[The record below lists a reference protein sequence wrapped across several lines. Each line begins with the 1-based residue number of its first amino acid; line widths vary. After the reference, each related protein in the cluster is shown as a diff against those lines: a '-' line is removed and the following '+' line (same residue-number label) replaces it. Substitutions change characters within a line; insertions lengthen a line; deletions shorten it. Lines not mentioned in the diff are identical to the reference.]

1 MNVMLLEILELLILY
16 TDQILIETKRLVLV
30 EHMYMPHQL
39 NKLITN
45 TGNVKKRKKRAK
57 ANKCTNILQCG

>member
-1 MNVMLLEILELLILY
+1 MLPEILELLILY

-45 TGNVKKRKKRAK
+45 TGNVKKRKKESK
-57 ANKCTNILQCG
+57 SK